1 MTPTYEP
8 GCKRLLIANDWYP
21 ALVRDDVD
29 VVTSAIAEIVPE
41 GVRTADGGLHELDT
55 LVLGAFAAMLL
66 GLLAHGLG
74 RFLTR
79 GKRPKNA
86 QKPNADPSQNG
97 DRHD

>member
-1 MTPTYEP
+1 
-8 GCKRLLIANDWYP
+8 L
-21 ALVRDDVD
+21 
-29 VVTSAIAEIVPE
+29 
-41 GVRTADGGLHELDT
+41 LDT

-86 QKPNADPSQNG
+86 QKPNADPGQNG